1 MSTVDPQRFVG
12 RVPSEFVPIVA
23 AMKAARQ
30 RLGLSQ
36 RQLAS
41 LCGVAQPCISNIERG
56 WTVPSPMLL
65 DLMKKTLGMEDSR
78 GSDFQEERNAYLA
91 TKRPVLVGT
100 PRWALKQ
107 VKEAISVQVDTN
119 TDIVTYLLGLDGD
132 PKILEDNFEEI
143 CAGTEF
149 FITALCTA
157 SGWTREEVGVSA
169 KAMVEFSTE
178 KALWDLESAM
188 KAVRVEV
195 TGSTTPPEAQ
205 PPVEPTW
212 VYEPY
217 VAPEAAVEVPPPPP
231 STQTKLRAVVM
242 STNNPVEF
250 DRVYGQ
256 KLSEVVGV
264 EVVKVVNPDRTIE
277 TDISSV
283 DLVVAC
289 KDRMS
294 HSQWYA
300 IQSWARRCGKRLV
313 TIGRHSSSWL
323 VAFGMMGVA
332 STLEMFLTRT
342 PKSLVTP

>member
-1 MSTVDPQRFVG
+1 MYKRSMGLFDRGRGSSSNPMPIVDPQRFVG
-12 RVPSEFVPIVA
+12 RVPLKFVPIVA

-56 WTVPSPMLL
+56 WTVPSPKLL
-65 DLMKKTLGMEDSR
+65 DLMKKTLGLDDSR
-78 GSDFQEERNAYLA
+78 GYDFLEERSKYLQS
-91 TKRPVLVGT
+91 KRPVLVGM
-100 PRWALKQ
+100 PRWTLKNVQ
-107 VKEAISVQVDTN
+107 EAISVVVEQN
-119 TDIVTYLLGLDGD
+119 TTTLKDLLDLNGD
-132 PKILEDNFEEI
+132 PKILDDYFEEI
-143 CAGTEF
+143 CAGTEV
-149 FITALCTA
+149 FITAICTA
-157 SGWTREEVGVSA
+157 SGWTREEVGVSV
-169 KAMVEFSTE
+169 KAMVEYSTE
-178 KALWDLESAM
+178 KA
-188 KAVRVEV
+188 
-195 TGSTTPPEAQ
+195 TTPPEAE

-217 VAPEAAVEVPPPPP
+217 VAPEVAVEVPPPPP
-231 STQTKLRAVVM
+231 SSQTKLRAVVM
-242 STNNPVEF
+242 STGNPANFE
-250 DRVYGQ
+250 RVYGR

-264 EVVKVVNPDRTIE
+264 EVVKVVDPDRTIE

-294 HSQWYA
+294 HSQWYS

-332 STLEMFLTRT
+332 ST
-342 PKSLVTP
+342 